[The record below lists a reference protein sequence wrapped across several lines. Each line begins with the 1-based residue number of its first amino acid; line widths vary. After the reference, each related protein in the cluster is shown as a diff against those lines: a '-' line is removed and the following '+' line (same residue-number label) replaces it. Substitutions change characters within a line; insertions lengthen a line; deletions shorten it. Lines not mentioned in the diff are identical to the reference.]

1 MSLLDNVINAA
12 TSAISGNGEQSQAMQ
27 LVSQLI
33 QQNGGNVG
41 ELLGKYRRFAEPV
54 ATRRL
59 GRRAAKLDWYG
70 QQRQRGRIANPKR
83 AGQQPKRSRRQSGL
97 GCQQRKQPVGAIS
110 AQHHQRHHAQRQR
123 RRCQRLW
130 LGRHRP
136 HRDAKLFEIN
146 PRWFSGCLIGN
157 G

>member
-41 ELLGKYRRFAEPV
+41 DLLGKLQQGG
-54 ATRRL
+54 L
-59 GRRAAKLDWYG
+59 GDALQSWIGTGSNASVDAAQIQNALGGSLSNAAAKVGLDTG
-70 QQRQRGRIANPKR
+70 
-83 AGQQPKRSRRQSGL
+83 
-97 GCQQRKQPVGAIS
+97 S
-110 AQHHQRHHAQRQR
+110 ASNLAQRQR
-123 RRCQRLW
+123 RRCRRLR

-136 HRDAKLFEIN
+136 HRDAKLFEISAQQI
-146 PRWFSGCLIGN
+146 SGCLIRN
-157 G
+157 R